1 MLMYNLLEHSNNYSI
16 TSGSLWNYYRNEV
29 NDSANEIYDND
40 NKIDNSKT
48 TTNKYFENKTKII
61 EITLNNNNIWC
72 AEVVDQLKHFSNF
85 WRSLDLS
92 LFNCEIELD
101 LK

>member
-61 EITLNNNNIWC
+61 EITLNNNNI
-72 AEVVDQLKHFSNF
+72 
-85 WRSLDLS
+85 
-92 LFNCEIELD
+92 
-101 LK
+101 

>member
-16 TSGSLWNYYRNEV
+16 TIGSLWNYYRNEV

-48 TTNKYFENKTKII
+48 TTSKYFEYKTKII
-61 EITLNNNNIWC
+61 EITLNNNNI
-72 AEVVDQLKHFSNF
+72 
-85 WRSLDLS
+85 
-92 LFNCEIELD
+92 
-101 LK
+101 

>member
-1 MLMYNLLEHSNNYSI
+1 MLMHNLLEHSNNYSI
-16 TSGSLWNYYRNEV
+16 TSGSLWNYYRNKV

-61 EITLNNNNIWC
+61 EITLNNNDI
-72 AEVVDQLKHFSNF
+72 
-85 WRSLDLS
+85 
-92 LFNCEIELD
+92 
-101 LK
+101 